1 MSDNEPH
8 ANPYPGLRAFEAADS
23 ALFFGREQETD
34 ELRRRLRTTRL
45 LAVVGGSGS
54 GKSSLVRSGLIPSL
68 HGGFMAGAGSS
79 WRVAITR
86 PGEDPIANLAVALD
100 DPAILGDAINA
111 RRASTRRTLL
121 EVTLRDSALG
131 LAEAVRHARLPAG
144 ENVLLVIDQF
154 EELFRFRRSRRAEAA
169 NDAAAFVKLLL
180 EAQRCTDVPIY
191 VVLTMRSEFLGECM
205 AFAGLPEA
213 INAGQYL
220 IPGMTRDALRAA
232 ITGPAAVGGSSVAPR
247 LLARLLNEVGTDRD
261 GLPVLQHA
269 LMRTWENWSRNHAPG
284 EPLDMRHYEAI
295 GTMRT
300 ALSVHADEAWAEL
313 SSAEQPVAE
322 RLFKSISE
330 TTDEGQLV
338 RRERPFGAL
347 LAISGTTAERLSR
360 VIERF
365 RAPGRAFLQPA
376 VGVPLHDDTIID
388 ISHESLLRL
397 WTRMTAWQE
406 AEARS
411 IEIYRRLSRSAA
423 QHDAG
428 EASLW
433 RPPELTIGLNWQR
446 DNAPTAA
453 WAGNAESF
461 AKATTFLAQSHTAH
475 RRRMVGMAAAALL
488 VVASTVGGF
497 AWDAHRERLVSR
509 ALQSR
514 IDSLSRGVTVA
525 VVDSAAGATQLPA
538 LRARYA
544 ALTSEVAVQ
553 QRKRASLDSSVT
565 LLKQQNAILDVRV
578 ATTEAA
584 NAQLGDRAASL
595 AYASEELA
603 ASRELVRSTGDM
615 LTPISLSIAEQRDAQ
630 KQRAD
635 VVSSR
640 VERLLSLIIAG
651 DSCADYSEPRMA
663 GVLAPAAG
671 KPALPRLQAEVPAA
685 PVPQADSSSLA
696 DMSRRIAEL
705 ELRLSRLRADRA
717 RSRDEE
723 AFLVSANALLTE
735 QVSLLATELTRLEET
750 RTPLRRRNIALQTR
764 ARRADALHAE
774 RLDLVARR
782 EEEAQREMTSLRE
795 KSSDVWNA
803 AKKTTEVLS
812 TLNQIEFQLGAF
824 EVASAGYEQQLMAR
838 VLRLLAGAGRQGQS
852 NAVSSLLT
860 LNASRWFPYDLDD
873 PAHPAVYNALLSAL
887 RRVDATQAQTL
898 LAREV
903 PGQKIGV
910 VPATV
915 LIDAL
920 CRRNSRPLTRS
931 EWSEYGT
938 PGSCYAAISARTCG
952 AESGA

>member
-1 MSDNEPH
+1 MSENAPH

-23 ALFFGREQETD
+23 ALFFGREQEAD

-68 HGGFMAGAGSS
+68 HGGFMPGAGSS

-100 DPAILGDAINA
+100 HPAILGDAIDSE
-111 RRASTRRTLL
+111 RAGTRRTLL
-121 EVTLRDSALG
+121 EVTLRDSSLG

-144 ENVLLVIDQF
+144 DNVLVVVDQF
-154 EELFRFRRSRRAEAA
+154 EELFRFRRSRRAQAT

-180 EAQRCTDVPIY
+180 EAQQCTDLPIFI
-191 VVLTMRSEFLGECM
+191 VITMRSEFLGECM

-213 INAGQYL
+213 INVGQYL

-269 LMRTWENWSRNHAPG
+269 LMRTWENWSRDHAPG

-295 GTMRT
+295 GAMRT

-313 SSAEQPVAE
+313 SSVEQPVAE

-338 RRERPFGAL
+338 RRERSFGAL
-347 LAISGTTAERLSR
+347 LAISGTTPERLSR

-411 IEIYRRLSRSAA
+411 LEIYRRLSRSAA
-423 QHDAG
+423 QYEAG

-433 RPPELTIGLNWQR
+433 RPPELTIGMDWQR
-446 DNAPTAA
+446 DDAPTAA
-453 WAGNAESF
+453 WAGDAVSF
-461 AKATTFLAQSHTAH
+461 GKATTFLAQSRIAH
-475 RRRMVGMAAAALL
+475 RRRTVGMAAAALL
-488 VVASTVGGF
+488 VVASAVGGF

-509 ALQSR
+509 ALRSR

-544 ALTSEVAVQ
+544 ALSSDVAAQ

-565 LLKQQNAILDVRV
+565 LLEQQNAILDVRV
-578 ATTEAA
+578 ATIEAA

-595 AYASEELA
+595 AYATLELA
-603 ASRELVRSTGDM
+603 TSRQRVRSTEEL
-615 LTPISLSIAEQRDAQ
+615 LTPISLSISKQRDAQ
-630 KQRAD
+630 GRRVD
-635 VVSSR
+635 VVMSR
-640 VERLLSLIIAG
+640 LRRRLGLIVAG
-651 DSCADYSEPRMA
+651 DSCADNPEPMMRLA
-663 GVLAPAAG
+663 LAPAAFSPPSPRP
-671 KPALPRLQAEVPAA
+671 KPEVPAA

-705 ELRLSRLRADRA
+705 EQRLSKLRADRA
-717 RSRDEE
+717 LSRDEQ
-723 AFLVSANALLTE
+723 AFLVSGNALLTE
-735 QVSLLATELTRLEET
+735 QVALLASELTRLEQT
-750 RTPLRRRNIALQTR
+750 RTPLRRRNAALQTR
-764 ARRADALHAE
+764 SRNADTLHKARLA
-774 RLDLVARR
+774 LVARR
-782 EEEAQREMTSLRE
+782 EEEAQREMSSLRA
-795 KSSDVWNA
+795 KSSDVFDA
-803 AKKTTEVLS
+803 ASKTVDVVS
-812 TLNQIEFQLGAF
+812 TMNQIETQLNAF
-824 EVASAGYEQQLMAR
+824 EVTSAGYEQQLMAR
-838 VLRLLAGAGRQGQS
+838 VLRLIAGAGRQGQS
-852 NAVSSLLT
+852 SEVSSLLT
-860 LNASRWFPYDLDD
+860 LNASRWFPYDRDD

-887 RRVDATQAQTL
+887 RRLDEAQARTL
-898 LAREV
+898 LTREV

-920 CRRNSRPLTRS
+920 CRRDSRPLTSS

-952 AESGA
+952 DG